1 MIIFYTFILA
11 FCSLSYE
18 LILAQSLSATL
29 GNTVVRYSTTIGF
42 YIMALGVGVILYNK
56 KFNQEKCISSLLY
69 TEQLLAII
77 GAFSPVIIVISN
89 YFIRKLSTVLGFDD
103 GLTSSPLYYMEL
115 FFDYAL
121 IFIIGFLSGFEL
133 PILMDIGNKY
143 YKKLGIKVLAFDYF
157 GSTMGAILFALY
169 LLPQHGLF
177 YTGIFVGIL
186 NILTSL
192 FIYVNYRQDPNVK
205 FSMFITSFII
215 LVLLLICLIFEADLQ
230 KYIINEIYM
239 S

>member
-1 MIIFYTFILA
+1 MIIIYTFILA

-29 GNTVVRYSTTIGF
+29 GNTVVRYSTAIGF

-69 TEQLLAII
+69 TEQLLAVI
-77 GAFSPVIIVISN
+77 GAFSPMIIVISN
-89 YFIRKLSTVLGFDD
+89 YFIRKISISLGFDD
-103 GLTSSPLYYMEL
+103 GLTSSPLYYAEL
-115 FFDYAL
+115 FFDYML

-192 FIYVNYRQDPNVK
+192 FIYINYRKDQKLK
-205 FSMFITSFII
+205 FSMFATSFVI
-215 LVLLLICLIFEADLQ
+215 LIFLCSCLVFEAGIQ
-230 KYIINEIYM
+230 KYIINDLYM